1 MPYKLFFSI
10 ILEEIASITFKNS
23 VDKVTKAFFYSQKTV
38 NKENRLTLF
47 LNGNFLMVFLNTQN
61 LHICNLTFRLRCYH
75 HTAFWCDYITWISS
89 TISKW
94 NRLYLEYSTVNW
106 TIDSIQFFT
115 FPCRVTLK
123 LQVSFYAFH
132 CKMSKNKNLH
142 FQLL

>member
-106 TIDSIQFFT
+106 TIDSIQFST
-115 FPCRVTLK
+115 FWCASLSYCVRY
-123 LQVSFYAFH
+123 FCFWHFFH
-132 CKMSKNKNLH
+132 SD
-142 FQLL
+142 